1 MKDRRS
7 VDDLT
12 IEELEQIL
20 AIKKREAREVRLRK
34 MRASGRAGHAAV
46 VETAVPPTT
55 PTAKP
60 KPTLATR
67 GFNFALLLVEIGAVV
82 GLLYILLNAATLW
95 QTLNREVAQAIAQTP
110 LPSPSP
116 TALITAVVL
125 PSGHTPPTSPGGA
138 QFNEAEIPEN
148 LRPLVQSLPPVIIPT
163 PSPRQAVR
171 MVIASIGVDAPVVL
185 GDTWEQLKKGIAQ
198 HIGTA
203 DPGQPGNMVVS
214 AHNDIFGEIF
224 RDLDRLQPGD
234 EITVY
239 TQVEKFTYLITGT
252 RIVEPTEVS
261 VMNPTVGPTLTL
273 VSCYPYLVDTQR
285 IVVFAELKK

>member
-46 VETAVPPTT
+46 VETAASPTT
-55 PTAKP
+55 PTTKP

-67 GFNFALLLVEIGAVV
+67 GFNFVLLLVEIGAVV

-110 LPSPSP
+110 LPTPQP
-116 TALITAVVL
+116 TPLISAVVL

-148 LRPLVQSLPPVIIPT
+148 LRPLVQSLPPVVIPT
-163 PSPRQAVR
+163 PSSRQAVR
-171 MVIASIGVDAPVVL
+171 MVIPSIGRDAPVVL

-239 TQVEKFTYLITGT
+239 TQVEKFTYVITGT

-285 IVVFAELKK
+285 IVVFAELEK